1 LQADDVTPTQATPDT
16 APVHPAVAPA
26 MHAAAAPGGA
36 TGASARPS
44 RAVLT
49 IATGKWV
56 YLDMAIALARSF
68 LWWHR
73 GSDIEFQIATD
84 ITGPLPADM
93 AGVTILRFQP
103 GELGHG
109 FSMKLK
115 LDQLATADQTL
126 FIDADCLCM
135 GRLDSVFERF
145 AGHAVSVV
153 GSAIDEGEWF
163 GDVARTCA
171 QFDVPA
177 IPKFNGGVYFIERG
191 ELASRVYARARSLE
205 EHYDAIGLVRLR
217 GSPNEELLMAISMA
231 IEGCSGIEDDG
242 SIHGELFASPQ
253 LLAVDVLRGHARL
266 RNPPPS
272 DREHRPGYPVREIS
286 PVIVHFLGDFTRKWR
301 YRGEEKA
308 LRLVSLHGLPAPL
321 ARAWTNLSYRWPAMC
336 LEWLR
341 DTLRPA
347 YRRLFG
353 LRAVRPSDRV

>member
-1 LQADDVTPTQATPDT
+1 MP
-16 APVHPAVAPA
+16 
-26 MHAAAAPGGA
+26 AAAAPA
-36 TGASARPS
+36 RRPS

-56 YLDMAIALARSF
+56 YLNMAIALARSF

-73 GSDIEFQIATD
+73 DSDIEFHVATD

-93 AGVTILRFQP
+93 DRVKVLRFQP

-115 LDQLATADQTL
+115 LDALATADQTL

-135 GRLDSVFERF
+135 GPLDSVFGRF
-145 AGHAVSVV
+145 DGHAVSVV
-153 GSAIDEGEWF
+153 GSDIGEGEWF

-171 QFDVPA
+171 RFGVPA

-205 EHYDAIGLVRLR
+205 GDYDAIGLVRLR
-217 GSPNEELLMAISMA
+217 GSANEELLMAISMA
-231 IEGCSGIEDDG
+231 IEGCSGIADDG

-253 LLAVDVLRGHARL
+253 LLEVDVLRGHARL

-272 DREHRPGYPVREIS
+272 DPEHRPGYPVREIS

-301 YRGEEKA
+301 YRAEEKV
-308 LRLVSLHGLPAPL
+308 LRLVSLHGVPAGL
-321 ARAWTNLSYRWPAMC
+321 ARAWTNVSYRYPAMWM
-336 LEWLR
+336 ESMR
-341 DTLRPA
+341 DTLRPV
-347 YRRLFG
+347 YRKLFG
-353 LRAVRPSDRV
+353 LRAVRQSDRV

>member
-1 LQADDVTPTQATPDT
+1 MTPTQAIAADSQAQG
-16 APVHPAVAPA
+16 APGAPPLPQFA
-26 MHAAAAPGGA
+26 SAAAHGGA
-36 TGASARPS
+36 ARPT

-73 GSDIEFQIATD
+73 GSDIAFQVATD

-93 AGVTILRFQP
+93 AGVEVLRFQP

-126 FIDADCLCM
+126 FIDADCLCV
-135 GRLDSVFERF
+135 GRLDPVFERF

-153 GSAIDEGEWF
+153 GSDIGEGEWF

-177 IPKFNGGVYFIERG
+177 IPKFNGGVYYIERG
-191 ELASRVYARARSLE
+191 ELSRRVYERARSLE

-253 LLAVDVLRGHARL
+253 LLDVDVLRGHARL
-266 RNPPPS
+266 RNPPPP
-272 DREHRPGYPVREIS
+272 DPDHRPGYPVREIS

-301 YRGEEKA
+301 YRAEEKV
-308 LRLVSLHGLPAPL
+308 LRLVSLHHVPAGL
-321 ARAWTNLSYRWPAMC
+321 ARTWTNVSYRYPAMW

-341 DTLRPA
+341 DVLRPA
-347 YRRLFG
+347 YRKLFG
-353 LRAVRPSDRV
+353 LRAVRQSDRV